1 MNKKLAFITISFI
14 FLSFNTFASENNCQ
28 NFKKFSL
35 EYLKCHAKLTK
46 DRTLSTCLNI
56 IKDTKDFQ
64 NEEWTEE
71 KEKMDNVKNK
81 INKTKDKV
89 LNK

>member
-14 FLSFNTFASENNCQ
+14 FLNFNTFASENNCQ

-46 DRTLSTCLNI
+46 DRTLSTGQNI
-56 IKDTKDFQ
+56 IKDTKNYQ
-64 NEEWTEE
+64 KKEWN
-71 KEKMDNVKNK
+71 KEKNK
-81 INKTKDKV
+81 VDEIKKKV
-89 LNK
+89 LE

>member
-46 DRTLSTCLNI
+46 DRTLSTGQNI
-56 IKDTKDFQ
+56 IKDTKNYQ
-64 NEEWTEE
+64 KKEWN
-71 KEKMDNVKNK
+71 KEKNK
-81 INKTKDKV
+81 VDEIKKKV
-89 LNK
+89 LE

>member
-46 DRTLSTCLNI
+46 DRTLSTGLNI
-56 IKDTKDFQ
+56 IKDTKNYQ
-64 NEEWTEE
+64 KKEWN
-71 KEKMDNVKNK
+71 KEKNK
-81 INKTKDKV
+81 VNEIKKKV
-89 LNK
+89 LE